1 MEERNQI
8 SENRRILYYLG
19 LILAT
24 GGYLLSFGSIG
35 YAVFHFSSH
44 RFFNPQQ
51 IFVPFFIGMAAAIV
65 GQVLKKIGARG
76 VAGSGLKLDPEE
88 AREDIKPWAHMA
100 GGILNDAGIDLK
112 SKNEKPAPAAPYF
125 DEKLRKLHQ
134 LHADGILEDHEYAE
148 QKSAILD
155 SLKNG

>member
-1 MEERNQI
+1 MDEQNQI

-24 GGYLLSFGSIG
+24 GGYLLSFGSMG
-35 YAVFHFSSH
+35 YAILHFSSH
-44 RFFNPQQ
+44 HTFNPQQ

-65 GQVLKKIGARG
+65 GQVLKKVGARG
-76 VAGSGLKLDPEE
+76 VAGSGFRLDPER
-88 AREDIKPWAHMA
+88 AREDLKPWTHMA

-112 SKNEKPAPAAPYF
+112 SKSEKAAPAAPDF

-134 LHADGILEDHEYAE
+134 LHADGILDDREYAE
-148 QKSAILD
+148 QKAVILD
-155 SLKNG
+155 SLKNS